1 MAQADP
7 AKVSMR
13 AKKRGLPQVQ
23 RRHEI
28 SFSILESKDCSQFD
42 KCDYLIMIGTIYV
55 ILMEIKLLG
64 TMINNDNYLILVSV
78 HTTARYSGCW
88 QPLCRDPGC
97 GWNIRQVGG
106 QQDGNRGERP
116 SLCHDSLGL
125 QGIWPSSSYR
135 LLYILFEDFGIFMS
149 IVLRKGVLL
158 LCDFELFSNILYIC
172 VVLTVWLV

>member
-97 GWNIRQVGG
+97 G
-106 QQDGNRGERP
+106 
-116 SLCHDSLGL
+116 
-125 QGIWPSSSYR
+125 
-135 LLYILFEDFGIFMS
+135 
-149 IVLRKGVLL
+149 
-158 LCDFELFSNILYIC
+158 
-172 VVLTVWLV
+172 